1 MHDLSGQNVGTIVT
15 HNLPKIRVNPTLKN
29 EKSASDADR
38 SEEGFQKPSNY

>member
-1 MHDLSGQNVGTIVT
+1 VLIQ
-15 HNLPKIRVNPTLKN
+15 RLKN